1 MAMARRK
8 RARAMEIREPKKHK
22 CEKQNLQVEVEVE
35 ERQAE
40 EPKKVNPFLR
50 SWAWKREHR
59 YCHGFPSSR
68 ISLVPGLQHKKNILP
83 RPGKGVPS
91 ESKKMLGLIVLQKVL
106 FIHSDIHNL
115 HTAATSVE
123 SHNVL

>member
-8 RARAMEIREPKKHK
+8 RARAMEIQGPKKHK
-22 CEKQNLQVEVEVE
+22 CEKQNLQVEVE

-59 YCHGFPSSR
+59 YCHGPSSC
-68 ISLVPGLQHKKNILP
+68 ISLVPGLHRNDDFLP
-83 RPGKGVPS
+83 RLGQEVPS
-91 ESKKMLGLIVLQKVL
+91 QRK
-106 FIHSDIHNL
+106 NC
-115 HTAATSVE
+115 
-123 SHNVL
+123 

>member
-8 RARAMEIREPKKHK
+8 RARAMEIRESKKHK
-22 CEKQNLQVEVEVE
+22 CEKQNLQVEVE

-68 ISLVPGLQHKKNILP
+68 ISLVAGLQHKVNLLP
-83 RPGKGVPS
+83 RLGKGAPS
-91 ESKKMLGLIVLQKVL
+91 ESKKMLGLLVLFQKVL

-115 HTAATSVE
+115 HNVAMSVE